1 MEIQNSAKEVVGLS
15 LLPNTN
21 TNINTNTKDAKE
33 IVGLSLLPNTNTNI
47 NTNTKKRKRN
57 CGPVTTPT
65 ARRLFPELRW
75 EPLSSARSSVPA
87 SISSKDYFLFLP
99 KDKIQLGSSRNT
111 VDKQYP
117 THSNPKFPWKI
128 ISISSPL
135 LHLVFPVFA
144 GSLIFVAM
152 PMNGREFRWFRDWN
166 LFSGRWRCW
175 WCSEVTITKFLFL
188 QNFPDP
194 DRCLSVP
201 MDSTGCQN
209 FGHEIFS
216 LATLI

>member
-1 MEIQNSAKEVVGLS
+1 MGLS
-15 LLPNTN
+15 LLPRPDGFSQNSGEN
-21 TNINTNTKDAKE
+21 HSAALDPPSQ
-33 IVGLSLLPNTNTNI
+33 LQFP
-47 NTNTKKRKRN
+47 RKIIS
-57 CGPVTTPT
+57 
-65 ARRLFPELRW
+65 F
-75 EPLSSARSSVPA
+75 SSQKIKYSS
-87 SISSKDYFLFLP
+87 
-99 KDKIQLGSSRNT
+99 SSRNT

-117 THSNPKFPWKI
+117 SHSNPKFPWKI